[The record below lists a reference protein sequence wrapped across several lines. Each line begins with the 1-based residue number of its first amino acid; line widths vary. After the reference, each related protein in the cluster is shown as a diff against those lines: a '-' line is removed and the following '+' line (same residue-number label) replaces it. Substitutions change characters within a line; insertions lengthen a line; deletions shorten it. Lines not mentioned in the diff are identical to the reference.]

1 MKAVVRFSVV
11 KTMQD
16 PKKPEPCSWHSS
28 LSVFNL
34 SHPITTVIFFCNAV
48 TRPQVT
54 LDNGWGE
61 KKKTTL
67 KAELM

>member
-48 TRPQVT
+48 TRPKESHWIM
-54 LDNGWGE
+54 DGG
-61 KKKTTL
+61 KKKRPL
-67 KAELM
+67 